1 MRQPACFIVAFIM
14 LAITLPARAECSVTS
29 ASKRVS
35 LIELY
40 TSEGCSSC
48 PPADAW
54 VSDLQGAGYTRD
66 QVVPLALHVDY
77 WDYIGW
83 KDRFARAEFTSR
95 QRQAASKDFLSFVYT
110 PQVMLNGRDFR
121 RWQSPNRLKQ
131 HLQDSGSSTPRATIS
146 MTLGTLAS
154 GETQVKVR
162 AQGLDADSQQHGD
175 IRIALFE
182 NGLSSTV
189 NAGENSGRL
198 LKHDYVVR
206 QWLGPYAL
214 QDKASAAKVWETIVM
229 LKPEWKGRDAGVAAF
244 VQHRKSGEVLQA
256 AASPLCD

>member
-1 MRQPACFIVAFIM
+1 MRHPASFIAAFIM
-14 LAITLPARAECSVTS
+14 FGISLPALAECSVTS

-121 RWQSPNRLKQ
+121 RWQSPKQLKQ
-131 HLQDSGSSTPRATIS
+131 HLQDSVSSAPRATIS
-146 MTLGTLAS
+146 MTLGTRAS

-162 AQGLDADSQQHGD
+162 VQGLDADSRQYGD
-175 IRIALFE
+175 IHIAVFE
-182 NGLSSTV
+182 NGLTSTV
-189 NAGENSGRL
+189 NAGENSGRE
-198 LKHDYVVR
+198 LKHDHVVR
-206 QWLGPYAL
+206 QWLGPYPL
-214 QDKASAAKVWETIVM
+214 QDTASAGKAWETLVM

>member
-1 MRQPACFIVAFIM
+1 MRQPPCFIIAFIM

-54 VSDLQGAGYTRD
+54 LSNLKADGYLSDV
-66 QVVPLALHVDY
+66 VVPLALHVDY

-83 KDRFARAEFTSR
+83 KDRFAQAAFTAR
-95 QRQAASKDFLSFVYT
+95 QQQAASQDLLNVVYT

-121 RWQSPNRLKQ
+121 RWQSPARLRQ
-131 HLQDSGSSTPRATIS
+131 ALQESASDAPRATIS
-146 MTLGTLAS
+146 MTLGRLPS
-154 GETQVKVR
+154 GETMVKVR

-175 IRIALFE
+175 IHIAVFE
-182 NGLSSTV
+182 NGLSSTI

-198 LKHDYVVR
+198 LKHDHVVR

-214 QDKASAAKVWETIVM
+214 QDKASAAKAWETIVM

-244 VQHRKSGEVLQA
+244 VQHRKRGEVLQV
-256 AASPLCD
+256 AASKLCD